1 MRMPSVAPG
10 EGPARSLGSG
20 EAMIIYYTPVDG
32 RLERHEPGPAVGPL
46 PREAVWIDLVAPTG
60 EDDAR
65 SEALVGIE
73 VPAREDMQEIEPS
86 SRLYVENGAVYMTA
100 TLLCGL
106 LEGRPGTTPVTF
118 ILAGGRLVTVRY
130 DEPKSFPIAASRMQ
144 KASSHCMSGQAAFLS
159 LFDAVIDRTADILEH
174 IAADVDAISRTV
186 FDQSLSDRRGGPDFH
201 AVIRRIGGQGMLTN
215 RATESLTSQ
224 SRLLLFLTQHAETA
238 GFSTSDHET
247 FKTMTRDVKA
257 LTDHASALDSKIN
270 FLLDAVL
277 GLVNLDQS
285 AIVKIFS
292 VLAVVFMPPTL
303 IASIYGMNFQMM
315 PELDWRLG
323 YPFALFL
330 MAGSAALSYGL
341 FRWKRWL

>member
-1 MRMPSVAPG
+1 
-10 EGPARSLGSG
+10 
-20 EAMIIYYTPVDG
+20 MIIYYAPVDG
-32 RLERHEPGPAVGPL
+32 RLERHETGPALGPL

-60 EDDAR
+60 EDDVR
-65 SEALVGIE
+65 TEALVGIE

-106 LEGRPGTTPVTF
+106 LEGRPGSTPVTF

-130 DEPKSFPIAASRMQ
+130 DEPKSFPIAAGRMQ
-144 KASSHCMSGQAAFLS
+144 RAGSNCVTGQDAFLA

-174 IAADVDAISRTV
+174 IAADVDVISRTV
-186 FDQSLSDRRGGPDFH
+186 FDHNLSDRRGSPDYY

-224 SRLLLFLTQHAETA
+224 SRLLLFLTQHAAAA
-238 GFSTSDHET
+238 GFSPADHET

-257 LTDHASALDSKIN
+257 LTDHASALDNKIN

-285 AIVKIFS
+285 GIVKIFS

-303 IASIYGMNFQMM
+303 IASIYGMNFEVM
-315 PELDWRLG
+315 PELQWVAG
-323 YPFALFL
+323 YPFALSL
-330 MAGSAALSYGL
+330 MALSAVGSYCL
-341 FRWKRWL
+341 FRWKHWL

>member
-1 MRMPSVAPG
+1 
-10 EGPARSLGSG
+10 
-20 EAMIIYYTPVDG
+20 MITYYVPVDG
-32 RLERHEPGPAVGPL
+32 RLERREPSAALGPI
-46 PREAVWIDLVAPTG
+46 PREAVWLDLVAPTG

-65 SEALVGIE
+65 AEALVGIE

-86 SRLYVENGAVYMTA
+86 SRLYAENGAVYLTA

-106 LEGRPGTTPVTF
+106 TEGRPGTTPVTF
-118 ILAGGRLVTVRY
+118 ILAGNRLVTVRY
-130 DEPKSFPIAASRMQ
+130 DEPKSFPIAANRMQ
-144 KASSHCMSGQAAFLS
+144 KAGSQCISGQTAFLS

-174 IAADVDAISRTV
+174 IAADIDAISRTV
-186 FDQSLSDRRGGPDFH
+186 FDDTMSDRRGATDFH
-201 AVIRRIGGQGMLTN
+201 EVIRRIGRQGMLTN
-215 RATESLTSQ
+215 RTMESLTSQ
-224 SRLLLFLTQHAETA
+224 SRLLLFLSQHIETA
-238 GFSTSDHET
+238 GFTRSDNET
-247 FKTMTRDVKA
+247 FKMMTRDVKA
-257 LTDHASALDSKIN
+257 LADHGSSLDQKIN

-303 IASIYGMNFQMM
+303 IASIYGMNFEMM
-315 PELDWRLG
+315 PELKWVFG

-341 FRWKRWL
+341 FRWKHWL

>member
-1 MRMPSVAPG
+1 
-10 EGPARSLGSG
+10 
-20 EAMIIYYTPVDG
+20 MIIYYTPVDG
-32 RLERHEPGPAVGPL
+32 RLERHEPGATLGPI
-46 PREAVWIDLVAPTG
+46 PREAAWIDLVAPTG
-60 EDDAR
+60 EEDAR
-65 SEALVGIE
+65 AEALVGIE

-86 SRLYVENGAVYMTA
+86 SRLYVENGAVYLTA

-130 DEPKSFPIAASRMQ
+130 DEPKSFPIAVSRMQ
-144 KASSHCMSGQAAFLS
+144 RGGSHCTSGQAAFLT
-159 LFDAVIDRTADILEH
+159 LLDAVIDRTADILEH
-174 IAADVDAISRTV
+174 IAADVDSISRMV
-186 FDQSLSDRRGGPDFH
+186 FDQHMSDRRGSPDYH
-201 AVIRRIGGQGMLTN
+201 EVIRRIGRQGMLTN
-215 RATESLTSQ
+215 RAMESLTSQ

-238 GFSTSDHET
+238 GFTPVDNET

-257 LTDHASALDSKIN
+257 LADHGSSLDQKIN

-292 VLAVVFMPPTL
+292 VLAVVFMPPTM
-303 IASIYGMNFQMM
+303 IASIYGMNFQDM
-315 PELDWRLG
+315 PELDWTLG
-323 YPFALFL
+323 YPFALLL
-330 MAGSAALSYGL
+330 MLGSAVGCYAL